1 MPKLDD
7 QSTMYIVNPVNT
19 GMQDWDQT
27 NISIIIPAYN
37 CHNTLPQTLASI
49 MMQENI
55 HEIETIIA
63 DDCSDAT
70 YDEIAKLFSNFMKIK
85 IVRLKKGG
93 GPGTARQVGFDH
105 SVGKYVM
112 FMDAD
117 DSLISC
123 DSVNI
128 LKRVLLEKDQDCVY
142 GQFLEQSETGELM
155 THEIHMV

>member
-70 YDEIAKLFSNFMKIK
+70 YD
-85 IVRLKKGG
+85 
-93 GPGTARQVGFDH
+93 
-105 SVGKYVM
+105 
-112 FMDAD
+112 
-117 DSLISC
+117 
-123 DSVNI
+123 
-128 LKRVLLEKDQDCVY
+128 
-142 GQFLEQSETGELM
+142 
-155 THEIHMV
+155 